1 MKGRPW
7 QQYLWIIQDDLG
19 DAARWHNCKT
29 LSWHVNKLRGSIQFG
44 LFPVKER
51 NGATISD
58 KERVK
63 EKWAEHFENMLN
75 QDIVAGKDIEGNDK
89 VCDTSDVKEDLF
101 CEEEI
106 PTVLK
111 GFKNNESPVV
121 GIVVNEFLKLWWL

>member
-1 MKGRPW
+1 
-7 QQYLWIIQDDLG
+7 
-19 DAARWHNCKT
+19 
-29 LSWHVNKLRGSIQFG
+29 LRGSIQFG